1 MAGVVAARFEAAYG
15 GPVGLLEANIGF
27 RNSSLRGL
35 KLFEE
40 GAAPSDAPWLEVDSV
55 QSDISIWSLIG
66 GQSDPEE
73 LTLQG
78 GAITLR
84 FDSAGH
90 LLTNLPRH
98 QQKGEKLPAR
108 VHIQDGR
115 FTLKQDGHADFVVT
129 GVNARVRDIGDRLS
143 LGGSITDPCWGDL
156 KLSASFGKE
165 FGDFYFELEAPQAH
179 VTQAMLDKLPFVPAK
194 VWKQVQCEG
203 DTPVSLTATYLH
215 KSREEVNPTFR
226 QISPKFQE
234 EAMTVAPNTVAAPLG
249 FHYRIVLDPVATQ
262 VHVTSIDLH
271 ASQAHGRVIIEDKVV
286 RLQGVHGY
294 TADGE
299 IETDAVLDFNV
310 KPAQLRFA
318 VHVKQIDLQ
327 KLPRG
332 WRLPAQVAQHLVT
345 GRLSGD
351 ADLKL
356 AVADGKARTS
366 GQGEGAITETRL
378 AGIPF
383 KKPIKLTL
391 HANGNGFGFNIRG
404 VPLDI
409 GIKMPRRDPV
419 VPAPAAEGKR
429 VP

>member
-1 MAGVVAARFEAAYG
+1 
-15 GPVGLLEANIGF
+15 
-27 RNSSLRGL
+27 
-35 KLFEE
+35 
-40 GAAPSDAPWLEVDSV
+40 
-55 QSDISIWSLIG
+55 
-66 GQSDPEE
+66 
-73 LTLQG
+73 
-78 GAITLR
+78 
-84 FDSAGH
+84 
-90 LLTNLPRH
+90 
-98 QQKGEKLPAR
+98 
-108 VHIQDGR
+108 
-115 FTLKQDGHADFVVT
+115 
-129 GVNARVRDIGDRLS
+129 
-143 LGGSITDPCWGDL
+143 
-156 KLSASFGKE
+156 
-165 FGDFYFELEAPQAH
+165 
-179 VTQAMLDKLPFVPAK
+179 
-194 VWKQVQCEG
+194 
-203 DTPVSLTATYLH
+203 
-215 KSREEVNPTFR
+215 
-226 QISPKFQE
+226 
-234 EAMTVAPNTVAAPLG
+234 MTVAPNTVVAPIG

-262 VHVTSIDLH
+262 VHVTAIDLH
-271 ASQAHGRVIIEDKVV
+271 ASQARGRVIIEDKVV

-310 KPAQLRFA
+310 KPEQLRFA

-366 GQGEGAITETRL
+366 GQGEGTITETRL

-391 HANGNGFGFNIRG
+391 HAKGNGFGFNIRG

-409 GIKMPRRDPV
+409 GIKMPRRDPD